1 MNLLCTINREQVLSE
16 VNKITSYTGMQVE
29 GGFDNIASTEDEENI
44 IGSLYD
50 ESILQLFSSFAAY
63 RPSLRSESILFDVPE
78 TFDVSQNQVIEK
90 DIMQYLI
97 NEVCYRWFKITK
109 PDEVDFYS
117 MQGIRI
123 LNNMKTLFNMR
134 MIPAKRPVRS
144 MGF

>member
-1 MNLLCTINREQVLSE
+1 MDLFCTINRIEVLSE
-16 VNKITSYTGMQVE
+16 VNKITGYTGKQVE
-29 GGFDNIASTEDEENI
+29 GKFDNIASTEDEENI

-63 RPSLRSESILFDVPE
+63 RPSLKSGSIFFDVPE
-78 TFDVSQNQVIEK
+78 TFDISKKQVIEK
-90 DIMQYLI
+90 DIMQFLM

-117 MQGIRI
+117 MQGVRI
-123 LNNMKTLFNMR
+123 LDNIRTLFNMR
-134 MIPAKRPVRS
+134 IIPTKRPVRQ